1 MFVQESDGRL
11 NFVYDQVVA
20 PESFGGEYQGSLNS
34 YNFTIKVQL
43 QSLAMGDV
51 DNLEM
56 IIRPSGGNSTVT
68 RGVLYGWS
76 EDFMKR
82 TRLEITYTRL

>member
-1 MFVQESDGRL
+1 MYLQEPDGRY
-11 NFVYDQVVA
+11 NFVYDQVIA
-20 PESFGGEYQGSLNS
+20 PESFGGDYQEFSNS

-43 QSLAMGDV
+43 QSLAQGDV

-56 IIRPSGGNSTVT
+56 IIRPTKGNETVT

-76 EDFMKR
+76 EDFIKR